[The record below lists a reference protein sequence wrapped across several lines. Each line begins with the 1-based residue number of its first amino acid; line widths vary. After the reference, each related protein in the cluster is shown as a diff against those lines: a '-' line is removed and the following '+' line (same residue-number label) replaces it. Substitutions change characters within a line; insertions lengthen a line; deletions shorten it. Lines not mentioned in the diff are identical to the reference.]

1 MLVDNNFYTNLM
13 ARENLRDAVGAVE
26 YLKEH
31 APEDLKRLEEK
42 LDFSVEELGLWRE
55 TVSYTH
61 LDVYKRQDV
70 TKTIIA
76 TASTV
81 IFTVL
86 NNALGYCI
94 FTKAST

>member
-1 MLVDNNFYTNLM
+1 MTGPDEYNVLVDNNFYTSLM

-55 TVSYTH
+55 
-61 LDVYKRQDV
+61 
-70 TKTIIA
+70 IIERCISH
-76 TASTV
+76 TTRSGRC
-81 IFTVL
+81 IRWMTVL
-86 NNALGYCI
+86 
-94 FTKAST
+94 